1 MPHIYKK
8 RLIYIH
14 TLRPRKSEREMAAKT
29 LRVASKVWVSN
40 SNSKRLSEAKPVKS
54 KTGRS
59 KRLVVGTMPLS
70 LGMGSLQLQ
79 QLRDTSAGAGLCGF
93 AGRE

>member
-1 MPHIYKK
+1 
-8 RLIYIH
+8 
-14 TLRPRKSEREMAAKT
+14 MAAKT
-29 LRVASKVWVSN
+29 LRVTSKVWVSN

-54 KTGRS
+54 KTGRL

-70 LGMGSLQLQ
+70 LGLGNLQLQ

-93 AGRE
+93 VGRE